1 MGPRRKFTSYLVH
14 SKSIPNS
21 MYRLREFQRMPTDGK
36 YPSNTPVIVD
46 RLVNEKLMIEVQAIA
61 AL

>member
-1 MGPRRKFTSYLVH
+1 
-14 SKSIPNS
+14 